1 MKGSLF
7 PLGQPLRELE
17 DRPRV
22 GFLPRLQPC
31 LLLCHSWCPGLP
43 ASYPWPAPSLGP
55 SGATGTQQ
63 RCPPPSPP
71 CPSLL
76 WSGTMMLQCWGLG
89 SALHAREPCWA
100 GCLGARRA
108 CGESRY
114 FVLGRGNMPDFTS
127 QGSGLR
133 GPHPEPC
140 RLGERGPEKGTGWP

>member
-31 LLLCHSWCPGLP
+31 LLLCRSWCPGLP

-63 RCPPPSPP
+63 RCPPPSPSLP
-71 CPSLL
+71 LCPLV
-76 WSGTMMLQCWGLG
+76 WNHDVTV
-89 SALHAREPCWA
+89 
-100 GCLGARRA
+100 LGA
-108 CGESRY
+108 
-114 FVLGRGNMPDFTS
+114 
-127 QGSGLR
+127 GL
-133 GPHPEPC
+133 C
-140 RLGERGPEKGTGWP
+140 SSCT